1 MDDRGDK
8 VKRINKEDL
17 ARIIIMAVLIVAVA
31 VFWIWDC
38 VHTGKIVWGMGFVVL
53 VLLVILYLNIRAMR
67 NRKQE
72 ADIQKELLAYDNID
86 DRIRL
91 LEDYRSQGKFDDQM
105 NTYHNLLSLCYYEKG
120 DFDRALQENQRE
132 REAIERQL
140 SGRTVLSGQP
150 YLVSHAN
157 EATFLL
163 AANRVEEAE
172 KCIALVE
179 KELEALAG
187 KKSFVQY
194 VESFRRN
201 VLTPHKAK
209 LALFHH
215 EPRTAHAFIEQLEK
229 IENKREDEVYLT
241 KLLRS
246 EYLLQIGE
254 QEAAVRGLEDI
265 VRNCKTGLVA
275 RQAQALKDSLE
286 ESPALQTPEN
296 GQ

>member
-1 MDDRGDK
+1 MDDRGEK
-8 VKRINKEDL
+8 VRRINKEDL
-17 ARIIIMAVLIVAVA
+17 ARIIIMAVLIIAVA

-38 VHTGKIVWGMGFVVL
+38 VHSGKVVWGMGFVVL
-53 VLLVILYLNIRAMR
+53 VLLVILYLNIRAML
-67 NRKQE
+67 NRKQDS
-72 ADIQKELLAYDNID
+72 DIQKELLAYDNMD

-91 LEDYRSQGKFDDQM
+91 LDDYRHQGKFDDQM
-105 NTYHNLLSLCYYEKG
+105 NTYHNLMSLCYYEKG
-120 DFDRALQENQRE
+120 DFDEALQENRRE
-132 REAIERQL
+132 QEAIERQL

-172 KCIALVE
+172 KCVALVE
-179 KELEALAG
+179 EELEALAD

-209 LALFHH
+209 LALLHH
-215 EPRTAHAFIEQLEK
+215 EPRTALAFIEQLEK
-229 IENKREDEVYLT
+229 IENKREDERYLE

-254 QEAAVRGLEDI
+254 SRAALQGLDDI
-265 VRNCKTGLVA
+265 VQNCKTELLVKQA
-275 RQAQALKDSLE
+275 RELKDSLE
-286 ESPALQTPEN
+286 KSSAPQAPGN